1 VSTARPEVTLAASVE
16 DAGFLWDTDVMN
28 SAVAPETST
37 TYAICAA

>member
-28 SAVAPETST
+28 AAMAPETST
-37 TYAICAA
+37 TYAICAT